1 MDSTQNIKSSKTGF
15 IYSNNISRM
24 FCYLLLIA
32 SPWILLS
39 IMLYLTKGSIG
50 DSRAVWSDELAYWHE
65 ILSCSQKGI
74 EFGYYTINEL
84 VPSKLSFGTHGF
96 GSISAY
102 LPFALSAGWNN
113 NSILLA
119 NTVYMS
125 LAFAMLTIF
134 ARPSTKRVLFITV
147 FYMTYTPLMLYCV
160 TSMTELLNYALLI
173 SYFILLDTYI
183 KSRKYKSILF
193 VIILILTAYIACIRI
208 IYIVLFLPILLERY
222 KVQNM
227 QWSLIKPIGI
237 WLAISALLFFGSN
250 LFISPYPMS
259 FLSSTFEAPSIPD
272 FIIMIIKHTLKNIY
286 NFMNIRNGQILEILQ
301 RYFVLIAFIYLLFK
315 SEIINSKFRKWNPT
329 YFYALIVFSLV
340 LVINITAY
348 DITDWRDYRVFA
360 PFLFSIIIFLTLS
373 TKNNKT
379 IQWALSINLT
389 ILAIAFISQ
398 AFTSTIQGFAVGRY
412 NKVETIEELKHLK
425 YTTDAK
431 SKFENTILVTEFN
444 PDIALNIPAGIGISY
459 LTEKLSDDF
468 EIKSRYIYSKQRYS
482 LKTHHIISESKQGYL
497 YVRNQ

>member
-1 MDSTQNIKSSKTGF
+1 
-15 IYSNNISRM
+15 
-24 FCYLLLIA
+24 
-32 SPWILLS
+32 
-39 IMLYLTKGSIG
+39 
-50 DSRAVWSDELAYWHE
+50 
-65 ILSCSQKGI
+65 
-74 EFGYYTINEL
+74 
-84 VPSKLSFGTHGF
+84 
-96 GSISAY
+96 
-102 LPFALSAGWNN
+102 
-113 NSILLA
+113 
-119 NTVYMS
+119 
-125 LAFAMLTIF
+125 
-134 ARPSTKRVLFITV
+134 
-147 FYMTYTPLMLYCV
+147 
-160 TSMTELLNYALLI
+160 
-173 SYFILLDTYI
+173 
-183 KSRKYKSILF
+183 
-193 VIILILTAYIACIRI
+193 
-208 IYIVLFLPILLERY
+208 
-222 KVQNM
+222 
-227 QWSLIKPIGI
+227 
-237 WLAISALLFFGSN
+237 
-250 LFISPYPMS
+250 
-259 FLSSTFEAPSIPD
+259 
-272 FIIMIIKHTLKNIY
+272 
-286 NFMNIRNGQILEILQ
+286 MNIRNGQILEILQ